1 MASASAGNIDY
12 KNAKSIYEF
21 TAKDIDGKEVSM
33 DKYKGQV
40 VIIVNVACKWG
51 NTPKSY
57 TQLQALFEKYESD
70 GLRIACFPCNQF
82 GGQEPWPE
90 AEIKKW
96 VDENFHVKFDM
107 YSKIEVNGSDAHPLW
122 KYLKHK
128 QGGTLID
135 MIKWNFTKFLIDRD
149 GQPIKRFAPLDHPF
163 DWEDTLAKT
172 LGVPKK

>member
-1 MASASAGNIDY
+1 MASASAGKDDY
-12 KNAKSIYEF
+12 KRAASIYEF
-21 TAKDIDGKEVSM
+21 KAKDIDGNEVSM

-82 GGQEPWPE
+82 GSQEPWEEP
-90 AEIKKW
+90 EIKKF

-107 YSKIEVNGSDAHPLW
+107 YSKIEVNGSDAHPLF
-122 KYLKHK
+122 KYLKYK
-128 QGGTLID
+128 QGGTLGD
-135 MIKWNFTKFLIDRD
+135 FIKWNFTKFLVDRH
-149 GQPIKRFAPLDHPF
+149 GQPIKRYAPLDAPF
-163 DWEDTLAKT
+163 DFEDTIAKT